1 MMTTWSNRNSREVK
15 RRWTKGS
22 QWMDLCLLSGW
33 WYGVSF
39 WIIFDLLVGG
49 MRVVRL
55 LLSNTLELLLVG
67 RKDLGQ
73 GPSFPPLKWV

>member
-1 MMTTWSNRNSREVK
+1 MGLNGWTPAFRLDSGMECAFGLFFTW
-15 RRWTKGS
+15 
-22 QWMDLCLLSGW
+22 
-33 WYGVSF
+33 
-39 WIIFDLLVGG
+39 LVGG